1 MGCSTISLGGLGMM
15 LIIVTTLTAT
25 FVVDVEDSD
34 SIDNVKAKIFAEYEI
49 PPDQQSLIYAG
60 KRLTSGTV
68 NNYNICDYDT
78 IVCVTPTVVWTRR
91 VGGMY
96 QLLS

>member
-1 MGCSTISLGGLGMM
+1 MQINVKTS
-15 LIIVTTLTAT
+15 TTL
-25 FVVDVEDSD
+25 FVMDVEGSD
-34 SIDNVKAKIFAEYEI
+34 SIDNMKAKIFAEYEI

-68 NNYNICDYDT
+68 NNYNIRDYDT
-78 IVCVTPTVVWTRR
+78 IVCVTPTVVWARR